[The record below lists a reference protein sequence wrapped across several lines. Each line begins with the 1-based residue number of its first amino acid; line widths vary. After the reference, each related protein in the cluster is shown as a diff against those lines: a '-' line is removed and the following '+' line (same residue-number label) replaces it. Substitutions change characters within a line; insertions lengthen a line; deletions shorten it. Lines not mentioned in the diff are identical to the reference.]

1 MEQAAQQRDK
11 FVAGEVFNFVRMD
24 REHAAYLARPMRR
37 RNDRLTHN
45 PKFSPAALRQRRRSH
60 LERIALLSGMPIEA
74 IHVALKMGV

>member
-1 MEQAAQQRDK
+1 
-11 FVAGEVFNFVRMD
+11 
-24 REHAAYLARPMRR
+24 MRR

-74 IHVALKMGV
+74 IHVDLKMGV